1 MSSQNLINS
10 LLKVKLEEDYMAKS
24 AISDGISV
32 ESAATVVLDQ
42 TERALIR
49 VLHVDGENSLSKV
62 VKQCLEMQGK
72 FQVDIASSVEE
83 AMKKMEK
90 ETYDVIVSDY
100 KMPKK
105 DGLELLRE
113 LREKENNIPFII
125 FTDKGREEVAI
136 NALNLGA
143 DQYLDKTGDSQTV
156 YCELAHGI
164 RQAVEK
170 KRAEGLLK
178 ESEAL
183 LRQITDNMLDMIS
196 LSDEKG
202 IFKYVSPSHKRIL
215 GYETGDLL
223 GKSIFEFM
231 HPDDLDAVMEA
242 IQIAKK
248 NHSRGKMVFRYRHAD
263 GHYLWLEC
271 IGNFVF
277 DENDQ
282 VIGVVLSTR
291 DITER
296 KKAEESLQK
305 SRQLLEK
312 TFVNL
317 QDAIFIIDADTKK
330 IIDCNPVASKI
341 FGYAREEMLGK
352 TTAFLH
358 ANEASIKE
366 FKKQLYPSV
375 NEKGFLF
382 LPEFKMKRK
391 DGTLFPVEHSVMP
404 IENEQGRRIGW
415 VGVVRDVTERKK
427 SEQKIRES
435 QEKFERLFTS
445 NPEAA
450 AYMDPDFHILDVNRS
465 FEELFGYSSS
475 EVKGRY
481 INHVIVP
488 KDKMEEAEMLNKK
501 TRKEQVYHDT
511 VRKRKDGSLVSV
523 SISSAPINVEGKLIG
538 YMELYKD
545 ITARNEVEKE
555 LEESRRHFQTLFNL
569 MVDPVAIVDGKGK
582 ILEVTQ
588 RAEEVT
594 GFKREELVGKNFL
607 KTEILSAK
615 SKAILIK
622 NLAKRMMGMR
632 IAPYEVEVLTKDGR
646 KLPHEINA
654 AKIEYNGKPA
664 DLVVFRDVTE
674 RKKME
679 EKLRVVGSLTRHDV
693 RNKLSVVTGN
703 VFLAKKKLAGNDEVS
718 EYLREIESG
727 CQQIVRILEF
737 SKDYEMLGV
746 EELTYINVN
755 ETFEKAISLF
765 SNLDRIRIENEC
777 RGLVVLAD
785 SLLRQVFYNLVDNSL
800 KHGERVGRIRAHYE
814 EAGKD
819 QLSLVYEDDG
829 VGIPLAEKPKLFKEG
844 YGRGTGYGLF
854 MIKRI
859 CEVYGWSIQET
870 GEPGKGAHFT
880 MTIPRTNQDGK
891 QNYQLRHHF

>member
-1 MSSQNLINS
+1 
-10 LLKVKLEEDYMAKS
+10 MAKS
-24 AISDGISV
+24 TISDGISV
-32 ESAATVVLDQ
+32 EPAAAVVLDL

-49 VLHVDGENSLSKV
+49 VLHVDDETSLSKV
-62 VKQCLEMQGK
+62 VKQCLEMQGG

-83 AMKKMEK
+83 AMKKMKK

-100 KMPKK
+100 QMPDK

-113 LREKENNIPFII
+113 LREKGNTIPFII
-125 FTDKGREEVAI
+125 FTGKGREEVAI

-143 DQYLDKTGDSQTV
+143 DQYLDKSGDPQTV

-196 LSDEKG
+196 LSDDKG

-231 HPDDLDAVMEA
+231 HPDDLNTVMEA
-242 IQIAKK
+242 IQTAKK
-248 NHSRGKMVFRYRHAD
+248 NHSWGKMVFRCRHAD

-271 IGNFVF
+271 VGNFVF

-282 VIGVVLSTR
+282 VIGAVLSAR

-330 IIDCNPVASKI
+330 IMDCNPAASKM

-358 ANEASIKE
+358 ANEASIEE

-404 IENEQGRRIGW
+404 IENEQGKRIGW

-450 AYMDPDFHILDVNRS
+450 AYMDPDFHILDVNPS
-465 FEELFGYSSS
+465 FEELFGYSSK

-481 INHVIVP
+481 INNVIVP

-511 VRKRKDGSLVSV
+511 IRKRKDGSLVSV
-523 SISSAPINVEGKLIG
+523 SISAAPINVEGKLVG

-545 ITARNEVEKE
+545 MTARNEVEKE

-594 GFKREELVGKNFL
+594 GFKREELLGKNFL

-632 IAPYEVEVLTKDGR
+632 IAPYEVEVLTKDGK

-654 AKIEYNGKPA
+654 VKIEYNGKPA
-664 DLVVFRDVTE
+664 DLVVFRDVSE

-703 VFLAKKKLAGNDEVS
+703 VFLAKKRLVGNDEVFK
-718 EYLREIESG
+718 YLREIESS

-737 SKDYEMLGV
+737 SKDYERLGV
-746 EELTYINVN
+746 EELTYIDVN
-755 ETFEKAISLF
+755 EAFEKAISLF
-765 SNLDRIRIENEC
+765 SNLNRIRIENEC

-785 SLLRQVFYNLVDNSL
+785 SLLRQVFYNLIDNSL
-800 KHGERVGRIRAHYE
+800 KHGERVGRIRLHYE

-819 QLSLVYEDDG
+819 QLRLVYEDDG
-829 VGIPLAEKPKLFKEG
+829 VGIPFAEKPQLFKEG

-880 MTIPRTNQDGK
+880 MTMPRTNQEGK